1 MILGVRP
8 KCAVKKYKYK
18 LEFYSKM
25 ICVSKTYYCF
35 YLKLV
40 SYYSVFAVSG
50 RVFAQGWCQNL
61 CKNLPLIV
69 FKDSDNF
76 WLA

>member
-1 MILGVRP
+1 M
-8 KCAVKKYKYK
+8 
-18 LEFYSKM
+18 
-25 ICVSKTYYCF
+25 SKTYYCF

-40 SYYSVFAVSG
+40 SYYSVFTVSG

-76 WLA
+76 LARIAGRNCVENMMCCCVKECAVSRCNVH